1 MTPNCNNCTCCDMS
15 SKKNNWNSSHVSPFK
30 WIRSWDKCT
39 FTSKCPAATV
49 APATQHMQSRLTRCH
64 LSHLKR
70 TYHVLH
76 EHMVEERKTQ
86 RNEKVR
92 SLIAN
97 ESRNSVRKKND
108 DDDDTTLSHHIPK
121 RRNLSRHTPR
131 SFPTI
136 YPSYTPPTVYPSFQ
150 ETAEPIAPHWQSDYR
165 LTALNT
171 NSGACNVQWCM
182 CGRRAFCGAGAVHAH
197 VHTRERHMM
206 DVNTYCVSRSCD
218 VVRCNLVVARRRTP
232 RYLTSKPVVSNMLL
246 FRFCRKKTQ
255 SSNSLRNLTST
266 SPPTATST
274 TSAKR

>member
-70 TYHVLH
+70 TYHVLL
-76 EHMVEERKTQ
+76 EHMVEEKQKTQ
-86 RNEKVR
+86 RNEMVR

-97 ESRNSVRKKND
+97 ESRNTVRKKN

-136 YPSYTPPTVYPSFQ
+136 YPSNTTRTVYPSFPRDRR
-150 ETAEPIAPHWQSDYR
+150 AHC
-165 LTALNT
+165 TALAKRLPPD
-171 NSGACNVQWCM
+171 GVEHKLWCV
-182 CGRRAFCGAGAVHAH
+182 RRAMVHVRAVRFAVRAPCMHMSKRAHA
-197 VHTRERHMM
+197 T
-206 DVNTYCVSRSCD
+206 
-218 VVRCNLVVARRRTP
+218 
-232 RYLTSKPVVSNMLL
+232 
-246 FRFCRKKTQ
+246 
-255 SSNSLRNLTST
+255 
-266 SPPTATST
+266 
-274 TSAKR
+274 